1 MWVQFLGRKICWRR
15 EWQPT
20 PVFLPGRSHG
30 QRSLV
35 GYSPWGHKES
45 DTTEQ
50 AHTQPWLAGGFLSTV
65 PPRKSPSHALNFKN
79 SKMYP
84 HQNVFVISV
93 INIFCWTIFSMSFQT
108 SGQARPQLR
117 PLDDSLGVP
126 GSPMSSVPPGP
137 CGARALTSGHQL

>member
-1 MWVQFLGRKICWRR
+1 M
-15 EWQPT
+15 
-20 PVFLPGRSHG
+20 
-30 QRSLV
+30 

-45 DTTEQ
+45 DTTER

-117 PLDDSLGVP
+117 PRMTLWGCQGVQCPASLRVP
-126 GSPMSSVPPGP
+126 VEPEP
-137 CGARALTSGHQL
+137 